1 MNNKFDIE
9 KFLSLEGYATND
21 RVSRRKLNKDL
32 DISNTCEFFTPYKL
46 IRKLA
51 DKISEKA
58 WSNPDKNFLEP
69 CMGNGQMIL
78 YIIYNRIIHG
88 ISWDI
93 TLSHLWGIDIL
104 EDNVRETHQRVHNLF
119 EQMGIEYDK
128 EMAQQIMNHNLVC
141 HNFFDWDFQNW
152 CPIKEEKSMPLF

>member
-9 KFLSLEGYATND
+9 KFLSLEGYATD
-21 RVSRRKLNKDL
+21 KRQERRKG
-32 DISNTCEFFTPYKL
+32 SGGSQEFFTPFKL
-46 IRKLA
+46 IKKMG

-58 WSNPDKNFLEP
+58 WSDPDKNFLEP

-88 ISWDI
+88 IPWDI

-104 EDNVRETHQRVHNLF
+104 EDNVRETHQRIHTLF
-119 EQMGIEYDK
+119 EQMGIDYDK
-128 EMAQQIMNHNLVC
+128 EMAQQIMDHNLVC
-141 HNFFDWDFQNW
+141 SNFFDWDFQNW
-152 CPIKEEKSMPLF
+152 CPIKEEKALPLF